1 MHHLFYSPF
10 KVILTMRIKETLK
23 VGGILYKVDPR
34 RLSVKILRVFSSEEK
49 KDTTTTYENFNL
61 ERAER
66 KHFIQMVIEK
76 FPFEFKGSLYFLS
89 EDEANIYI
97 KTQIGM

>member
-1 MHHLFYSPF
+1 MG
-10 KVILTMRIKETLK
+10 IKETLK
-23 VGGILYKVDPR
+23 AGRILYKVDPQK
-34 RLSVKILRVFSSEEK
+34 LSVKILRVFSSEEK
-49 KDTTTTYENFNL
+49 KSTPTTYENFNI
-61 ERAER
+61 ERIER
-66 KHFIQMVIEK
+66 KRFIQMAIEK

>member
-1 MHHLFYSPF
+1 
-10 KVILTMRIKETLK
+10 MRIKETLK
-23 VGGILYKVDPR
+23 VGEILYKVDPK

-49 KDTTTTYENFNL
+49 AESVTTYENFSL
-61 ERAER
+61 ERVER
-66 KHFIQMVIEK
+66 KRFIQMVIEK